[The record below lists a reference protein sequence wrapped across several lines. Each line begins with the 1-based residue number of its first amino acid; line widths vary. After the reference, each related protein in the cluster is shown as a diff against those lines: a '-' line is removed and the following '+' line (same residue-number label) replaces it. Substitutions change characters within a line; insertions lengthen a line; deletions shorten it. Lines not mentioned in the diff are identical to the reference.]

1 MDSRRHHILNDNIR
15 TLLFKFSLPAIVGMV
30 ISSLYN
36 IVDTLFVGR
45 GVGPIAIAA
54 LTIVLP
60 IQIIMM
66 AIGFMIGSGSASIIS
81 RSLGKKKKDTAI
93 NTAGNAILLNLAIN
107 IVLMV
112 ISFIFI
118 DKFLIFFGAS
128 KEVLP
133 YAKDYMR
140 IILLGFIF
148 LSFSICSN
156 NIIRAEGR
164 PRAAMYSMVIGAV
177 LNITL
182 DPIFIFVFKMGTRG
196 VAIATIISQIASCI
210 YIIFYF
216 MSRESIFHF
225 SPAMFKIKKDLIK
238 NILLIGFPSFLMAV
252 IDSVIFL
259 IFNRAIL
266 YYGNDL
272 YMAIS
277 GITIRII
284 DFTLMPIIGIA
295 QGFSTII
302 GFNYGAKL
310 YLRVKSVLRKAVGW
324 TTAIAS
330 VGFIMIMFF
339 PKPLLS
345 LFSGGNEIIANSV
358 LPMRI
363 IATFLPLL
371 GFLTIGGSLFQAIG
385 KPSPALIITLSRQLL
400 FLIPS
405 ILILPLFFG
414 LNGVWLSWPVS
425 DFFAFLVTS
434 IFVYKEIKIIN
445 KTLKAKSI

>member
-1 MDSRRHHILNDNIR
+1 MDSQRHHILNDNIR

-30 ISSLYN
+30 ISALYN

-66 AIGFMIGSGSASIIS
+66 AIGFMIGTGSASIIS

-118 DKFLIFFGAS
+118 DKFLIFLGAS

-133 YAKDYMR
+133 YAKDYMG

-148 LSFSICSN
+148 LSFCISSN

-177 LNITL
+177 LNIIL
-182 DPIFIFVFKMGTRG
+182 DPIFIFVFKMGIKG
-196 VAIATIISQIASCI
+196 VAIATIISQIASCV

-216 MSRESIFHF
+216 MSGESIFHF

-272 YMAIS
+272 YIAIS

-310 YLRVKSVLRKAVGW
+310 YPRVKKVLKEAIAW

-330 VGFIMIMFF
+330 VGFIIIMFF

-345 LFSGGNEIIANSV
+345 LFSGGNELIANSA
-358 LPMRI
+358 LPMRL
-363 IATFLPLL
+363 IAIFLPLL
-371 GFLTIGGSLFQAIG
+371 GFLIIGGSLFQAIG
-385 KPSPALIITLSRQLL
+385 KPSPALILTLSRQLL

-405 ILILPLFFG
+405 ILMLPLFFG

-425 DFFAFLVTS
+425 DFLAFLVTS
-434 IFVYKEIKIIN
+434 ILVYREIKIIN
-445 KTLKAKSI
+445 KTLEAKSI

>member
-1 MDSRRHHILNDNIR
+1 
-15 TLLFKFSLPAIVGMV
+15 MV
-30 ISSLYN
+30 ISALYN

-118 DKFLIFFGAS
+118 DKFLIFLGAS

-133 YAKDYMR
+133 YAKDYMG

-148 LSFSICSN
+148 LSFCISSN

-177 LNITL
+177 LNIIL
-182 DPIFIFVFKMGTRG
+182 DPIFIFVFKMGIRG

-216 MSRESIFHF
+216 MSGESIFHF

-272 YMAIS
+272 YIAIS

-310 YLRVKSVLRKAVGW
+310 YPRVKKVLKEAVAW

-330 VGFIMIMFF
+330 VGFIIIMFF

-363 IATFLPLL
+363 IAIFLPLL
-371 GFLTIGGSLFQAIG
+371 GFLIIGGSLFQAIG

-405 ILILPLFFG
+405 ILILPLFFS

-425 DFFAFLVTS
+425 DFLAFLVTS
-434 IFVYKEIKIIN
+434 IFVYKEIKTIN

>member
-1 MDSRRHHILNDNIR
+1 MDSQRHHILNDNIR

-30 ISSLYN
+30 ISALYN

-66 AIGFMIGSGSASIIS
+66 AIGFMIGTGSASIIS

-118 DKFLIFFGAS
+118 DKFLIFLGAS

-133 YAKDYMR
+133 YAKDYMG

-148 LSFSICSN
+148 LSFCISSN

-177 LNITL
+177 LNIIL
-182 DPIFIFVFKMGTRG
+182 DPIFIFVFKMGIKG
-196 VAIATIISQIASCI
+196 VAIATIISQIASCV

-216 MSRESIFHF
+216 MSGESMFHF

-272 YMAIS
+272 YIAIS

-295 QGFSTII
+295 QGFSIII

-310 YLRVKSVLRKAVGW
+310 YPRVKKVLKEAVAW

-330 VGFIMIMFF
+330 VGFIIIMFF

-358 LPMRI
+358 LPMRL
-363 IATFLPLL
+363 IAIFLPLL
-371 GFLTIGGSLFQAIG
+371 GFLIIGGSLFQAIG
-385 KPSPALIITLSRQLL
+385 KPSPALILTLSRQLL

-425 DFFAFLVTS
+425 DFLAFLVTS
-434 IFVYKEIKIIN
+434 ILVYKEIKIIN
-445 KTLKAKSI
+445 KTFEAKSI

>member
-1 MDSRRHHILNDNIR
+1 M
-15 TLLFKFSLPAIVGMV
+15 
-30 ISSLYN
+30 
-36 IVDTLFVGR
+36 
-45 GVGPIAIAA
+45 
-54 LTIVLP
+54 
-60 IQIIMM
+60 
-66 AIGFMIGSGSASIIS
+66 SG
-81 RSLGKKKKDTAI
+81 
-93 NTAGNAILLNLAIN
+93 
-107 IVLMV
+107 
-112 ISFIFI
+112 
-118 DKFLIFFGAS
+118 
-128 KEVLP
+128 
-133 YAKDYMR
+133 
-140 IILLGFIF
+140 
-148 LSFSICSN
+148 
-156 NIIRAEGR
+156 
-164 PRAAMYSMVIGAV
+164 
-177 LNITL
+177 
-182 DPIFIFVFKMGTRG
+182 
-196 VAIATIISQIASCI
+196 
-210 YIIFYF
+210 
-216 MSRESIFHF
+216 ESIFHF

-272 YMAIS
+272 YIAIS

-310 YLRVKSVLRKAVGW
+310 YPRVKKVLKEAVAW

-330 VGFIMIMFF
+330 VGFIIIMFF

-363 IATFLPLL
+363 IAIFLPLL
-371 GFLTIGGSLFQAIG
+371 GFLIIGGSLFQAIG

-405 ILILPLFFG
+405 ILILPLFFS

-425 DFFAFLVTS
+425 DFLAFLVTS
-434 IFVYKEIKIIN
+434 IFVYKEIKTIN

>member
-1 MDSRRHHILNDNIR
+1 MDSQRHSILNDNIR

-60 IQIIMM
+60 IQITMM

-81 RSLGKKKKDTAI
+81 RYLGKKKKDTAI

-118 DKFLIFFGAS
+118 DKFLIFLGAS

-148 LSFSICSN
+148 LSFCISSN

-177 LNITL
+177 LNIIL
-182 DPIFIFVFKMGTRG
+182 DPIFIFVFKMGIRG
-196 VAIATIISQIASCI
+196 VAIATIISQIASCV

-216 MSRESIFHF
+216 MSGESMFHF
-225 SPAMFKIKKDLIK
+225 NSTMFKIKKDLIK
-238 NILLIGFPSFLMAV
+238 NILLIGFPSFLMAF

-266 YYGNDL
+266 HYGNDL
-272 YMAIS
+272 YIAIS

-302 GFNYGAKL
+302 GFNYGARL
-310 YLRVKSVLRKAVGW
+310 YSRVKRVLREAVVW

-330 VGFIMIMFF
+330 TGFIIIMFF

-345 LFSGGNEIIANSV
+345 LFSGGNELIANSV
-358 LPMRI
+358 LPMRT
-363 IATFLPLL
+363 IAIFLPLL
-371 GFLTIGGSLFQAIG
+371 GFLIIGGSLFQAIG

-405 ILILPLFFG
+405 ILILPLFFS

-425 DFFAFLVTS
+425 DFLAFLVTS
-434 IFVYKEIKIIN
+434 ILVHKEIKIIN
-445 KTLKAKSI
+445 KTFEAKII